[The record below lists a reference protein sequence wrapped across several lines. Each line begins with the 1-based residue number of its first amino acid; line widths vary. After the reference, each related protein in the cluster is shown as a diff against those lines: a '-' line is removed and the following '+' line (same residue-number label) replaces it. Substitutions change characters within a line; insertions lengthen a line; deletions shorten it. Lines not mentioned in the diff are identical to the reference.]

1 MHLLLEESNQTGWCG
16 SQRIAGRDAASHLN
30 TDE

>member
-1 MHLLLEESNQTGWCG
+1 MHPQLEESNQTGWRG
-16 SQRIAGRDAASHLN
+16 SQRIEARDAASHLN